1 MSWEERVGELVRHG
15 SYEAAVDLLG
25 QFEASLEDAS
35 ERAAVLARRAELL
48 DRVFLDRAGAL
59 EAWSAAHRLDPGRA
73 AWLNGIRE
81 AQIALG
87 RWADAAEV
95 LEREL
100 GAIQDPVTAADLFV
114 RLGDV
119 LQEAGDEGSAAQCYR
134 QATQLV
140 DGHEG
145 ATEALADVESGT
157 GDEVAEHLDEV
168 EIAVLESE
176 GAVSGRALLRAARLA
191 RRLGDE
197 RVAPLLVQ
205 AVKRLP
211 GDDLAGAM
219 LDDVHADDP
228 TILFAHHEAILEGLE
243 GDARATAARAM
254 AGRWI
259 GRFGDAAAAAALLDR
274 AAETAPAD
282 PAPALAAARALAG
295 EGDVSGALRRL
306 DAASDRAESGSTAQV
321 ALLDAALALS
331 RHAAE
336 DSELEDRYAGR
347 LRAAYPEHP
356 SIRSSDGKSDGDLR
370 EASVSEHEST
380 ENELD
385 EGPEIEVEDEA
396 TAEPEEAAVEEAA
409 AAAPPRDLT
418 DEEQAKLAELDEQ
431 IEKYTQNKRWSDVI
445 KSIVAKA
452 EVHVDPAHK
461 VELYAEAG
469 RMYLDKSSNQAE
481 AIKCYES
488 VLEHDPQNLEAIQQL
503 KEMYEK
509 RRDWESLVR
518 IRQRAAKMMDEADRL
533 FEAVEIAQLATKRLR
548 KPDIC
553 IELWQ
558 DVLTE
563 DEENPEALEALS
575 QLYERSRDWEPLAKV
590 LDKRVDQIDD
600 EKELKQALQKL
611 GMIYADKLGDDEGA
625 VGAFQRLL
633 MLDPDDRRAQEQLKR
648 RYVALKAWDELE
660 DFYAATEKW
669 DELIRT
675 LEREAEGKDTT
686 PEERTQLLFRAARL
700 WIDKKER
707 PERAA
712 RAYEKVLA
720 KDENNLDA
728 ALALSPI
735 YEEAGDARKLV
746 QVYEVRLEHAEEPA
760 ERVHLLRESGLL
772 YEEKLRK
779 PKDAFQCFIDAF
791 KADPTQEI
799 IREDVARLA
808 EATNGWDEAIA
819 AYREAIEGATDE
831 DVAVELRLQLGALLT
846 QVEKVE
852 EAIEQYRAVYEARP
866 DDAQAIGA
874 LEQLYRQTENY
885 RDLLEIYE
893 RRMELE
899 EDPETRRQLAY
910 GRASLW
916 ENELSDAA
924 NAIDAYQRIL
934 DEWGDDESDA
944 YAALDRLYESEE
956 RWADLASTLER
967 RIDLGP
973 ESTEELAALKF
984 RQANVLSEHLQEKER
999 ALELYREVLMLVPEH
1014 EGARAKL
1021 EAFLED
1027 EQLGTHAATILEPI
1041 YEMQGQWEPLIRA
1054 LEVLAAGSPEPERK
1068 LELLTK
1074 VGEVCGQQL
1083 DDAQRAFDAFGRAFA
1098 EMPESEETLQRLE
1111 ALAIEQE
1118 RFDDLVQLVEKLAG
1132 ETADPMLARALW
1144 LKAAQI
1150 HDTQRNDVDAAVKA
1164 YNQVL
1169 EGDPGDAE
1177 VLDALDELYRRTER
1191 WRDLL
1196 GVVRRKAELAD
1207 DPAYQEELLAQ
1218 NAMIYEEMLEEPENA
1233 IQVYND
1239 ILELDPTS
1247 QRALVA
1253 LDRLYERLERW
1264 TDLADNIGRQLTIA
1278 EEPEAQT
1285 SLMLRLGALRETR
1298 MDAVE
1303 AAIEIYREVLDR
1315 DPTNP
1320 DALEALER
1328 LIQSEEHQE
1337 LIAGILEPIYR
1348 DSNRFEKLIQVHE
1361 IQAAH
1366 ADSAP
1371 MKVELL
1377 HQIAELYEV
1386 AMDDYEN
1393 AFYSYA
1399 RALAEDPA
1407 DLNTQDHLER
1417 IARATESW
1425 EALAATYEER
1435 VQGMEDVPLASQLY
1449 VKAATIRE
1457 ESLND
1462 LDTAIRHYQ
1471 KVLELDPDHIESATA
1486 LERLFHMSER
1496 YEELGQILLKKAQIL
1511 DIPDDQKDHLF
1522 RAAAIYEELLE
1533 RPTDAIDVYKKVLEV
1548 DPEEVRA
1555 LDKLIELHLR
1565 LEQWP
1570 ALLEV
1575 YERKADIVFDP
1586 DEKKR
1591 IYLEVGA
1598 VYEREIGDVD
1608 KAIDTYQRILEIDPD
1623 DLTAIGRLD
1632 ALYQASGNWEELRS
1646 ILEREADLA
1655 ADPNEVIS
1663 YRYRIADLWDHKLG
1677 DPLRAVDIYRDI
1689 LAVLPDHEPTL
1700 DALERMIQE
1709 GKEANQA
1716 ALVLEPI
1723 YRQYGEFAKL
1733 VHVLEVQIQHEE
1745 DPLRKVELLHQVAE
1759 LQEVQL
1765 EQSEKA
1771 FDAYARALPL
1781 DNGNEQT
1788 MAHLERLADELGA
1801 WARVTQLYDA
1811 EIEKL
1816 REEAPDLL
1824 IDMALRVA
1832 QIYFIQIGD
1841 VDSAIA
1847 RYRTVLEADEG
1858 HIQAI
1863 EALDQLYEQTERWA
1877 ELAEILDKEVR
1888 LAASPEDVL
1897 TFQFRLGQVYQHHL
1911 DRVGDAIEQYR
1922 EILAAAPEHSQS
1934 MSALEL
1940 LFAEGVEP
1948 LEIGE
1953 ILEPLY
1959 RMSEAWDKLIG
1970 VHQVQLQ
1977 YQEDPDERVQ
1987 MMHRIAEIA
1996 EDRAGDHQT
2005 ALEWMQR
2012 ALLENP
2018 LHDHTL
2024 AETERLAAMLD
2035 RWDQLTNTYADVLA
2049 STEDAEAIVEI
2060 GKRQARTYELE
2071 LGDVER
2077 AVHAYLFVLE
2087 AQPSERE
2094 ALENLDRIY
2103 SEHGA
2108 HEALAETLKKRVA
2121 SAEDDLEKVEL
2132 SYRLGQV
2139 LESQLGR
2146 IDEAVEVYQGILKEL
2161 DPEHEG
2167 SIKALENIYV
2177 EKQDWEKLFETFAKE
2192 MDVVLGDTARSDVT
2206 AKMARVA
2213 ATHLNDP
2220 DRAIELWREVLD
2232 LRGEDPEALNELG
2245 NLYASL
2251 ERWAELVEIL
2261 DREVTVVDGDEAR
2274 IAIFADMARIF
2285 YTKLEKER
2293 NAIDSWERVLDV
2305 DPTNPHALFGLAEIH
2320 RNAEQWHELV
2330 DDLNRIIEVGAA
2342 VLEDHLI
2349 ETVYMQLGDLYE
2361 HRLEQPF
2368 DAVEAYNRCLEVNPR
2383 NFQAMDALER
2393 IHRRE
2398 GEWVDAIRV
2407 MEQRQ
2412 EALDDP
2418 GQKVQVLLAIA
2429 EAWATRAEQP
2439 DQGTS
2444 AYERILELDPMH
2456 RLAFDQLEQLHQ
2468 MAGRWEALIEVY
2480 LARVDSSEDIEEVI
2494 DLLRRIAKVYEE
2506 KLEDLPQAQEALTL
2520 AWEQDFTNEETGDEL
2535 ERVAALTKEWN
2546 EPLNLANT
2554 TLQELQG
2561 ADDAEYRDIKI
2572 ALCLRCAKWYGHYL
2586 NHPEYAVPYYNQILA
2601 LDPTNY
2607 AAMQAQ
2613 ADLHR
2618 HLGQWQQLAQ
2628 MLGRMSEIVQGT
2640 YERASVFNQMGELCE
2655 DQLQMPEQ
2663 GPGYYRQAI
2672 EADPTHLG
2680 ALGNLE
2686 RLHTRSESWDALLDV
2701 LRMKVTAL
2709 EEGDDPSQT
2718 NEARLQVAELLELR
2732 FERGD
2737 EAIEEYRK
2745 ILENEPTELR
2755 ALKGLERLYAQ
2766 REGWQ
2771 SLYGV
2776 LERQFELVTTEK
2788 ERVSILI
2795 RLASMLEEEFLKPDQ
2810 AAERLERVLEID
2822 PNNMTALRGLER
2834 LYRNMQLWEKLIETY
2849 DRHVLATPERA
2860 EKVECYAAIG
2870 EIYANELGDPDRA
2883 VDSYLNLLSIDEDN
2897 AAAIDALARLYEKR
2911 EDYPQALDMMNQL
2924 ARLLQE
2930 PQQVVDLRY
2939 RMGRILDEHLADR
2952 EEAVQCYR
2960 QALDVEPGHLP
2971 SLEAMRKIYLDSGDW
2986 LAAARTLEQETEH
2999 TQAPRRSSELL
3010 VELGRLYDERLEEH
3024 ALAVECWEKAYAR
3037 DNDNEDAAL
3046 PLAEEYVQ
3054 LERYEDAYPLLDMLV
3069 KRSGKRETDE
3079 QHRLAFM
3086 LGDVALRI
3094 EQTEAAIK
3102 SLTKAYQLDQQHLP
3116 TLLKLADAFY
3126 QAKDW
3131 DKAFKYYQMLLVH
3144 HRDSLGRD
3152 EITDVFYKLGV
3163 VKREQGD
3170 RRKAL
3175 NMFDKALEEDPHH
3188 RPTLEAMVGVY
3199 EKANDFEQVIHY
3211 KKQVLEIADIEER
3224 FEMLVEI
3231 GDLWNEKV
3239 KNAQKAIE
3247 AYAEASALEPDN
3259 HRLLHKLLMLYQQ
3272 TKQWD
3277 EAIEIIQRISD
3288 LDEREAA
3295 KAKYAYTVAV
3305 ILRDE
3310 VKDMDRAIEK
3320 FDEALDL
3327 DRKQLKAFEAI
3338 NKILTQKKDW
3348 KQLER
3353 AFRKMVHR
3361 IRGKGESDPDLE
3373 YNLWHNL
3380 GVIYRDRLKHYESA
3394 VAAFEEA
3401 AKLNENAERE
3411 HVILAELHTLLGPDH
3426 VQNAIDEHQWLLR
3439 RDPYRVDSYQAL
3451 YKLYFD
3457 ARAYDKA
3464 WCLAATLTF
3473 LKKADAEQQ
3482 QFFADNRPSGP
3493 IRPQNRLNDERW
3505 LKDLVHQDQDLLV
3518 SKIFEQL
3525 WGAIL
3530 SVRYQT
3536 DKEAGLNPKHEVDP
3550 ANSTVTFARTFG
3562 FVANVLGLTT
3572 PRLFLRTDVQGGLTH
3587 MPVWPQAS
3595 LCGATLLSGFQ
3606 PGDLMFVAGRHLSD
3620 YRGEHYIRTML
3631 KSNTELKT
3639 VLMAGLRLSGVVPQG
3654 EPAVEQAAQQIA
3666 GKIQPAQ
3673 RDALK
3678 SLAKRFV
3685 DAGART
3691 DIKRWLQCVELTSCR
3706 TGFLVCN
3713 DLETA
3718 ARMVT
3723 QLGAAGPVDL
3733 APKEKVKELV
3743 LFSVS
3748 EEYFRLREHLGIR
3761 IALA

>member
-1 MSWEERVGELVRHG
+1 MEWERRVGELVRHG
-15 SYEAAVDLLG
+15 GYRAAVDLLAEVG
-25 QFEASLEDAS
+25 PSLEDAS
-35 ERAAVLARRAELL
+35 ERAAALARRAELL
-48 DRVFLDRAGAL
+48 DEVFLDRAAAVRLWAEAYAL
-59 EAWSAAHRLDPGRA
+59 DPSHPEWLAGVRAAHV
-73 AWLNGIRE
+73 
-81 AQIALG
+81 ALG
-87 RWADAAEV
+87 RWAEAAEAI
-95 LEREL
+95 EREL
-100 GAIQDPVTAADLFV
+100 ATVQDPAVAADLFCL
-114 RLGDV
+114 LGDV
-119 LQEAGDEGSAAQCYR
+119 LQEAGDEGRAAQSYR
-134 QATQLV
+134 QACALV
-140 DGHEG
+140 EGH
-145 ATEALADVESGT
+145 AAAAEALADVESGDGSQT
-157 GDEVAEHLDEV
+157 AEHLDEV
-168 EIAVLESE
+168 EIAALEAE
-176 GAVSGRALLRAARLA
+176 GEASGRALVRAARLA
-191 RRLGDE
+191 RRLEDA
-197 RVAPLLVQ
+197 RVGPLLVQ
-205 AVKRLP
+205 AARRLP
-211 GDDLAGAM
+211 SDPVVGAM
-219 LDDVHADDP
+219 MDDAHAADP
-228 TILFAHHEAILEGLE
+228 AALRAHHQTIVEGLE
-243 GDARATAARAM
+243 GEARAAAARAM
-254 AGRWI
+254 ASRWI
-259 GRFGDAAAAAALLDR
+259 GRFDDASAAVSLLEEAALAD
-274 AAETAPAD
+274 PAD
-282 PAPALAAARALAG
+282 PAPALAAGRLLAR
-295 EGDVSGALRRL
+295 GDAQEALRRI
-306 DAASDRAESGSTAQV
+306 DAWLEKVREGSPTQV
-321 ALLDAALALS
+321 ALLDAALDLS
-331 RHAAE
+331 RQRVE
-336 DSELEDRYAGR
+336 DSAVADRYAER
-347 LRAAYPEHP
+347 LRATNPEHP
-356 SIRSSDGKSDGDLR
+356 SIRSSVGDPR
-370 EASVSEHEST
+370 EASVSEQETS
-380 ENELD
+380 ENEVEFD
-385 EGPEIEVEDEA
+385 GPDIEVQEDAAE
-396 TAEPEEAAVEEAA
+396 AEPAEAEGAEM
-409 AAAPPRDLT
+409 AAPPRDLT

-431 IEKYTQNKRWSDVI
+431 IEKYTEQKRWSDVI

-452 EVHVDPAHK
+452 EIHVDPAKK

-469 RMYLDKSSNQAE
+469 QMYLDKSSNQAE
-481 AIKCYES
+481 AIKCYEA

-518 IRQRAAKMMDEADRL
+518 IRQRAAKLMDEADRL

-558 DVLTE
+558 DVLAE
-563 DEENPEALEALS
+563 DQDNPEALEALS
-575 QLYERSRDWEPLAKV
+575 QLYERARDWEPLARV
-590 LDKRVDQIDD
+590 LDRRVDQIDD

-611 GMIYADKLGDDEGA
+611 GMIYADKIGDDEGA
-625 VGAFQRLL
+625 VSAFQRLL
-633 MLDPDDRRAQEQLKR
+633 MLDPDDRRAREQLKR

-686 PEERTQLLFRAARL
+686 PEERTDLLFRAARL
-700 WIDKKER
+700 WIEKKER

-720 KDENNLDA
+720 KDEDNLDA

-746 QVYEVRLEHAEEPA
+746 QVYEVRLKHAEEPS
-760 ERVHLLRESGLL
+760 ERVHLLRETGLL

-779 PKDAFQCFIDAF
+779 PKEAFAKFVEAF
-791 KADPTQEI
+791 KTDPTQEI

-808 EATNGWDEAIA
+808 EATDGWDEAIA
-819 AYREAIEGATDE
+819 AYRDAIEGATEE

-846 QVEKVE
+846 QVDKVE
-852 EAIEQYRAVYEARP
+852 EAIEQYRAVYDARG
-866 DDAQAIGA
+866 DDMQAIGA
-874 LEQLYRQTENY
+874 LEELYRQTEKY
-885 RDLLEIYE
+885 RDLLEVYE

-899 EDPETRRQLAY
+899 TDPDVRRQLAY

-916 ENELSDAA
+916 ENELSDAG
-924 NAIDAYQRIL
+924 NAIDAYQAIL
-934 DEWGDDESDA
+934 DEWGDDESEA

-956 RWADLASTLER
+956 RWADLAAILER

-984 RQANVLSEHLQEKER
+984 RQANVLSEHLSERER
-999 ALELYREVLMLVPEH
+999 ALELYREVLMLLPEH
-1014 EGARAKL
+1014 EGARERL

-1027 EQLGTHAATILEPI
+1027 EELGTHAATILEPI

-1054 LEVLAAGSPEPERK
+1054 LEVLAAGSAEPERK
-1068 LELLTK
+1068 LEILTK

-1083 DDAQRAFDAFGRAFA
+1083 DDAKRAFDAFGRAFA

-1111 ALAIEQE
+1111 VLALEHE
-1118 RFDDLVQLVEKLAG
+1118 RFDDLVQLVEKRAG
-1132 ETADPMLARALW
+1132 EAADPMLARSLW

-1150 HDTQRNDVDAAVKA
+1150 HDSQRGDVDAAVNA
-1164 YNQVL
+1164 YTKVL

-1177 VLDALDELYRRTER
+1177 VLDALDALYRRTER

-1196 GVVRRKAELAD
+1196 GVVRQKAELAD
-1207 DPAYQEELLAQ
+1207 EPEQQEELLAQ
-1218 NAMIYEEMLEEPENA
+1218 NAMIYEEMLEEPDNA

-1278 EEPEAQT
+1278 EDPDTQT
-1285 SLMLRLGALRETR
+1285 ALMLRLAALRETQ
-1298 MDAVE
+1298 MNAVE
-1303 AAIEIYREVLDR
+1303 AAIEIYREVLER
-1315 DPTNP
+1315 EPTNEA
-1320 DALEALER
+1320 ALEALER
-1328 LIQSEEHQE
+1328 LIQQEEHQV

-1348 DSNRFEKLIQVHE
+1348 DSNQFEKLIQVHE

-1371 MKVELL
+1371 MRVELL

-1386 AMDDYEN
+1386 ALDDYDN
-1393 AFYSYA
+1393 AFRSYA

-1407 DLNTQDHLER
+1407 DLNTQEHLER
-1417 IARATESW
+1417 IARATGAFEQ
-1425 EALAATYEER
+1425 LAAVYEER
-1435 VQGMEDVPLASQLY
+1435 VQGLEDVPLATQLY
-1449 VKAATIRE
+1449 VKAALIRE
-1457 ESLND
+1457 EQLND
-1462 LDTAIRHYQ
+1462 FDAAIAHYQ
-1471 KVLELDPDHIESATA
+1471 KVLELDPDHIEAATA
-1486 LERLFHMSER
+1486 LERLFHMAER
-1496 YEELGQILLKKAQIL
+1496 YEELGQILLKKALIL

-1533 RPTDAIDVYKKVLEV
+1533 RPKDAIDVYQKVLEV
-1548 DPEEVRA
+1548 DPEEIRA
-1555 LDKLIELHLR
+1555 LDKLVELHLK
-1565 LEQWP
+1565 LEQWQ

-1586 DEKKR
+1586 DDKKR
-1591 IYLEVGA
+1591 IYVEMGA

-1655 ADPNEVIS
+1655 ADPEEVIS

-1689 LAVLPDHEPTL
+1689 LAVMPDHQPTL
-1700 DALERMIQE
+1700 EALERMIQE
-1709 GKEANQA
+1709 GKEPNQA

-1723 YRQYGEFAKL
+1723 YRQFAEFARL

-1745 DPLRKVELLHQVAE
+1745 DPIRKVELLHQVAE
-1759 LQEVQL
+1759 LHEVQL
-1765 EQSEKA
+1765 EQSREA

-1781 DNGNEQT
+1781 DNANEQT
-1788 MAHLERLADELGA
+1788 MASLERLADELGA
-1801 WARVTQLYDA
+1801 WEEVTKLYDA

-1816 REEAPDLL
+1816 RDEAPDLL

-1832 QIYFIQIGD
+1832 QIYFVQVGD
-1841 VDSAIA
+1841 VDRAIA

-1863 EALDQLYEQTERWA
+1863 EALDQLYEQTERWSD
-1877 ELAEILDKEVR
+1877 LAEILQKEVH
-1888 LAASPEDVL
+1888 LAPSPEDVL
-1897 TFQFRLGQVYQHHL
+1897 SFQFRLGQVYQHHL
-1911 DRVGDAIEQYR
+1911 DRVDDAIEQYR
-1922 EILAAAPEHSQS
+1922 DILGAAPEHDQAL
-1934 MSALEL
+1934 SALEL
-1940 LFAEGVEP
+1940 LFAEGVKP

-1970 VHQVQLQ
+1970 VQQVQLQ

-1996 EDRAGDHQT
+1996 EDRAGDHQS
-2005 ALEWMQR
+2005 AFEWMQR
-2012 ALLENP
+2012 ALLEHP

-2024 AETERLAAMLD
+2024 GEVERLAAMLD

-2049 STEDAEAIVEI
+2049 SREDAETIVEI

-2077 AVHAYLFVLE
+2077 AVQAYLFVLR
-2087 AQPSERE
+2087 ASPSDRE
-2094 ALENLDRIY
+2094 TLENLDRIY

-2121 SAEDDLEKVEL
+2121 AAEDDLEKVEL

-2139 LESQLGR
+2139 LENELGR
-2146 IDEAVEVYQGILKEL
+2146 IDEAVTVYQGILKDL

-2177 EKQDWEKLFETFAKE
+2177 EKQDWESLFAIFQKE

-2220 DRAIELWREVLD
+2220 DRAIELWKEVLD
-2232 LRGEDPEALNELG
+2232 LRGEDPEALNALG
-2245 NLYASL
+2245 ELYASL

-2261 DREVTVVDGDEAR
+2261 DREVTVAEDDEAR
-2274 IAIFADMARIF
+2274 IAIFSDMARIF
-2285 YTKLEKER
+2285 YLRLSKER

-2305 DPTNPHALFGLAEIH
+2305 DPTNPNALFGLAEIH

-2342 VLEDHLI
+2342 TLEDHLL
-2349 ETVYMQLGDLYE
+2349 ETVYMQLGDIYE
-2361 HRLEQPF
+2361 HTLQQPF
-2368 DAVEAYNRCLEVNPR
+2368 DAVESYDRALEINPR

-2393 IHRRE
+2393 IHRAE

-2407 MEQRQ
+2407 MERRQ
-2412 EALDDP
+2412 EGLDDP
-2418 GQKVQVLLAIA
+2418 AQKIQVLLAIA
-2429 EAWATRAEQP
+2429 EAWATKADQP

-2456 RLAFDQLEQLHQ
+2456 RLAFDQIEQLHQ
-2468 MAGRWEALIEVY
+2468 MAERWEPLIEVY
-2480 LARVDSSEDIEEVI
+2480 IARYEATEDADEAI
-2494 DLLRRIAKVYEE
+2494 DLLHRIAKVNEE
-2506 KLEDLPQAQEALTL
+2506 KLDDPLQAQQALMT
-2520 AWEQDFTNEETGDEL
+2520 AWEQDFTNDETADEL
-2535 ERVAALTKEWN
+2535 ERVTRLLGTTEAWN
-2546 EPLNLANT
+2546 EPLGLANE
-2554 TLQELQG
+2554 TLQALQ
-2561 ADDAEYRDIKI
+2561 ADDSYESREIKT
-2572 ALCLRCAKWYGHYL
+2572 ALCLRCAKWYGHEL
-2586 NHPEYAVPYYNQILA
+2586 NHPEYSGPYYQQILA
-2601 LDPTNY
+2601 MDPTNY

-2628 MLGRMSEIVQGT
+2628 MLGRMSEIVKGAH
-2640 YERASVFNQMGELCE
+2640 ERASVFNQMGELCE

-2663 GPGYYRQAI
+2663 SPGYYRQAI

-2680 ALGNLE
+2680 ALENLE
-2686 RLHTRSESWDALLDV
+2686 RLHNRSESWDQLLDIR
-2701 LRMKVTAL
+2701 RMKVTAL
-2709 EEGDDPSQT
+2709 EQQGEPAEV

-2745 ILENEPTELR
+2745 ILELEPTELR

-2771 SLYGV
+2771 SLYEV

-2795 RLASMLEEEFLKPDQ
+2795 RLASMLEEEFIKPEQ

-2822 PNNMTALRGLER
+2822 PNNMPALRGLER
-2834 LYRNMQLWEKLIETY
+2834 LYRNMQQWEKLIETY
-2849 DRHVLATPERA
+2849 DRHVLATPERS

-2870 EIYANELGDPDRA
+2870 EVHANELADPDRA
-2883 VDSYLNLLSIDEDN
+2883 IDSYLNLLSIDEN
-2897 AAAIDALARLYEKR
+2897 NVGALDALTRLYEKR

-2924 ARLLQE
+2924 AQQLQE
-2930 PQQVVDLRY
+2930 PRQIVDLRF
-2939 RMGRILDEHLADR
+2939 RMGRVLDEHLADR
-2952 EEAVQCYR
+2952 DAAVDCYR

-3024 ALAVECWEKAYAR
+3024 DRAIECYEAAYAK

-3046 PLAEEYVQ
+3046 PLAEEYVER
-3054 LERYEDAYPLLDMLV
+3054 ERYEDAYPLLDMLV
-3069 KRSGKRETDE
+3069 KRSGKREQDE

-3086 LGDVALRI
+3086 FGDVALRTG
-3094 EQTEAAIK
+3094 QHEAAIK
-3102 SLTKAYQLDQQHLP
+3102 ALTKAYQLDQQHLP
-3116 TLLKLADAFY
+3116 TLLKLADAYY

-3131 DKAFKYYQMLLVH
+3131 EKAYKYYQMLLVH

-3211 KKQVLEIADIEER
+3211 KKQILEIADIEER
-3224 FEMLVEI
+3224 FDMLVEI

-3247 AYAEASALEPDN
+3247 AYAEASGLEPEN

-3277 EAIEIIQRISD
+3277 EAVDIIQRISD
-3288 LDEREAA
+3288 LDERESA
-3295 KAKYAYTVAV
+3295 KAKYTYTIAV
-3305 ILRDE
+3305 IYRDE
-3310 VKDMDRAIEK
+3310 IKDMDRAIEK

-3353 AFRKMVHR
+3353 AFRKMIHR

-3401 AKLNENAERE
+3401 AKLNSDADRE

-3426 VQNAIDEHQWLLR
+3426 IENAIEEHQWLLR

-3482 QFFADNRPSGP
+3482 QFYADNRPNGP
-3493 IRPQNRLNDERW
+3493 IRPQSRLNDERW
-3505 LKDLVHQDQDLLV
+3505 LKDLRHPTQDLYV

-3530 SVRYQT
+3530 SLRYQT
-3536 DKEAGLNPKHEVDP
+3536 DKQAGLNAKHEVDP

-3562 FVANVLGLTT
+3562 FVANVLGMAP

-3606 PGDLMFVAGRHLSD
+3606 PADLMFVAARHLSD

-3639 VLMAGLRLSGVVPQG
+3639 VLMAGLRIAGVVPQA
-3654 EPAVEQAAQQIA
+3654 EPAIEQAAQQIA
-3666 GKIQPAQ
+3666 SKVQPAQ
-3673 RDALK
+3673 RDALRTV
-3678 SLAKRFV
+3678 AKQFV

-3691 DIKRWLQCVELTSCR
+3691 DIKKWLQAVELTSCR
-3706 TGFLVCN
+3706 AGFLVCN

-3733 APKEKVKELV
+3733 PPKEKVKELV